1 MLALASLVSSRGAP
15 QASRKGQSGV
25 PCGRNP
31 RGASCRPRG
40 VLRFLACFT
49 GLWSFFRC
57 PGRSGTWAS
66 PPGGLTWLWGRLGPH
81 RRPRAVPA
89 CSGHP
94 VPVLKPGVGFLPKPQ
109 TCVSSAD
116 LAPLAMSRRPCTLS
130 SPTQAGP
137 FLGSQG
143 CQLSFHLLTVSPQ
156 PPPPLPPSPPCP
168 RAAGSEGPGAEPA
181 PP

>member
-15 QASRKGQSGV
+15 EASRKGQSGV

-49 GLWSFFRC
+49 GLWSFFLC

-81 RRPRAVPA
+81 RQPRAAPA

>member
-15 QASRKGQSGV
+15 EASRKGQSGV

-31 RGASCRPRG
+31 RGASCHPQG

-49 GLWSFFRC
+49 GLWSFFLC

-81 RRPRAVPA
+81 RQPRAAPA

-130 SPTQAGP
+130 SPHPSRALPRVPG
-137 FLGSQG
+137 
-143 CQLSFHLLTVSPQ
+143 VSAQ
-156 PPPPLPPSPPCP
+156 LPPAHREPPASPTSPAVP
-168 RAAGSEGPGAEPA
+168 SVSAGCRE
-181 PP
+181 